1 MSVLVLVVV
10 LANCSYGPKI
20 DDYTYTICDSL
31 AKERPEWTEDFELI
45 ETKDT
50 TEKIVGLIKPI
61 TLIVLGGM
69 IAWMGAAMLGP
80 VYMNIANLGEMTNP
94 REAY

>member
-1 MSVLVLVVV
+1 MIAICENTGEVGDVLNNVK
-10 LANCSYGPKI
+10 YFY
-20 DDYTYTICDSL
+20 DQ
-31 AKERPEWTEDFELI
+31 